1 MRKIIVICILA
12 FGISLAS
19 NAQETALTSKGKVV
33 ILYDNGT
40 WKYADVKVANE
51 AAPQTVTGNLERILA
66 PKSNLNDP
74 IVLKDAEVAK
84 SAFIDG
90 PSAKLKKYFKDKNI
104 VRCDFTISSKGGK
117 AFLKTDW
124 KIMTGEAYSY
134 FGFIKKGNKIS
145 LELLGGET
153 VDLTYNNEF
162 EPKEFERYGFSTYTA
177 ELELSEDQLQKLR
190 GKIVMK
196 AHMTWSKRTEE
207 YQVVDPSFF
216 IKNIPQITK

>member
-51 AAPQTVTGNLERILA
+51 TAIQSTNQKVLTSISNTNEAINL
-66 PKSNLNDP
+66 
-74 IVLKDAEVAK
+74 VDAEPEK
-84 SAFIDG
+84 STFIEG
-90 PSAKLKKYFKDKNI
+90 PSAKLKKYFKEKNI
-104 VRCDFTISSKGGK
+104 VRCDFAISSKDGK
-117 AFLKTDW
+117 AFLKTNW

-134 FGFIKKGNKIS
+134 FGFIKKGNTIR

-153 VDLTYNNEF
+153 VDLTYTEEF
-162 EPKEFERYGFSTYTA
+162 EPKEFERYGFSTYSA
-177 ELELSEDQLQKLR
+177 ELEISKEQLKKLR
-190 GKIVMK
+190 NRIVMK

-207 YQVVDPSFF
+207 YQVANPSFF
-216 IKNIPQITK
+216 IKTIPQITK

>member
-1 MRKIIVICILA
+1 MKKIIFICFIA

-33 ILYDNGT
+33 ILYENGT

-51 AAPQTVTGNLERILA
+51 TTTQATTEIVQTVNA
-66 PKSNLNDP
+66 PTTTSNEP

-84 SAFIDG
+84 VAFIEG

-104 VRCDFTISSKGGK
+104 VRCDFTISSKDGK

-124 KIMTGEAYSY
+124 KIMNGEAYSY
-134 FGFIKKGNKIS
+134 FGFIKKGNMIS

-153 VDLTYNNEF
+153 VDLTYTAEF
-162 EPKEFERYGFSTYTA
+162 EPKEFERYGFSTYAA
-177 ELELSEDQLQKLR
+177 EIELSEDQLKKLK

-207 YQVVDPSFF
+207 YQVIDPSFF
-216 IKNIPQITK
+216 IKSIPQITE